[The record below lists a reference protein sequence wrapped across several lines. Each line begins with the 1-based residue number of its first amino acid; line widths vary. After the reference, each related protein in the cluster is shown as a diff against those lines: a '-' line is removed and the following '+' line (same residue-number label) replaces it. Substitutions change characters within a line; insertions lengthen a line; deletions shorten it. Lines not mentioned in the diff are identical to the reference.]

1 MALNTEF
8 LMRKIYINRTH
19 CLFAIAIMACN
30 IGYSQVDTGKLNR
43 LNLKDLLNVRITT
56 ASKTSQDLEIA
67 PATAIVI
74 TQEQIESRGYQSL
87 LDVLYDLPDMKVDDK
102 VRSHLHNN
110 FVMRGTPGQEKFII
124 MLDGMRI
131 SSPTN
136 ETMPIIE
143 NYPVNLAEQIE
154 IVLGPAS
161 ALYGADAVSGVIN
174 LISKKSPSK
183 KEIRIDATTMA
194 GAYGYTNNTLFIAKK
209 LSDRASLV
217 VSGQYCYNQG
227 VDYTKLYKKDTL
239 FNTDA
244 YTTGTFNTIFGP
256 MTPKTP
262 INSKIEMPTK
272 AYNLYASL
280 HVDEF
285 SLSVFRNYAQTPTFY
300 EENPSN
306 AVYNKDVFMGQGISM
321 ANASYKKSFGKI
333 TTTTSILASEYVMDP
348 KSNYRNLFSG
358 MEPAYKY
365 SFGSL
370 VKGEQQVDWK
380 ASEKFNITGGATY
393 ESYYSI
399 PTSADLAAPID
410 PDGALHG
417 TYIGTKSHYMPNGLE
432 AKFYMLRYRNIGSY
446 LQVQYAPVETVNF
459 TFGARYDINSRY
471 ANTFNPRAGVV
482 YRPTNKTTIKA
493 LYGTA
498 FLAPTTFDCYAYYGA
513 FETVDSG
520 RTFRSNFMHLPN
532 PHLKPITSK
541 NAEVSV
547 SHYITNNFSVT
558 FDAYYTV
565 LSGLHEFADDNKT
578 TKLYNNM
585 FNGIPVGYVEVFVNQ
600 TRQVNYGG
608 SIQLNYKHSIGG
620 LCLNSYLSVSH
631 TNGFDDYSQKDP
643 TLGKVKLEF
652 ISPFMLH
659 AGTDMVAG
667 KFTCSPRLIM
677 MGKQNL
683 TGITNDM
690 TSVRK
695 RQTIPGYALMNVSI
709 RYNVIKKLAIF
720 TNIANALNQHYKSV
734 GFNMDLIKKN
744 TELFYGQ
751 YEDPIRIMGGL
762 NFTF

>member
-1 MALNTEF
+1 MRNIFNKKALCFFGMT
-8 LMRKIYINRTH
+8 IV
-19 CLFAIAIMACN
+19 ACN
-30 IGYSQVDTGKLNR
+30 IIYGQTDTSKLDR
-43 LNLKDLLNVRITT
+43 LSLKDILNIKITT
-56 ASKTSQDLEIA
+56 ASKTSQDLEMA

-74 TQEQIESRGYQSL
+74 TQEQIKSRGYQSL

-102 VRSHLHNN
+102 VRSHLDNN

-136 ETMPIIE
+136 ETMPILE

-154 IVLGPAS
+154 IILGPAS

-174 LISKKSPSK
+174 IITKKSSSKKQT
-183 KEIRIDATTMA
+183 RIDATSMA
-194 GAYGYTNNTLFIAKK
+194 GMYGYTNNTLFISQK
-209 LSDRASLV
+209 LDDHTSLI
-217 VSGQYCYNQG
+217 VSGQYSYNQG
-227 VDYTKLYKKDTL
+227 VDYSRLYKKDTL

-244 YTTGTFNTIFGP
+244 YQTGTFNTIFGP

-262 INSKIEMPTK
+262 ISSKIEMPLK
-272 AYNLYASL
+272 AYNVYASL
-280 HVDEF
+280 QSDEF
-285 SLSVFRNYAQTPTFY
+285 SFSVFSNYAQTPTFY

-306 AVYNKDVFMGQGISM
+306 AVYNKDVFMGQRISM
-321 ANASYKKSFGKI
+321 ANASCKKSFGKI
-333 TTTTSILASEYVMDP
+333 TTTTSLLASEYVMNP
-348 KSNYRNLFSG
+348 KSNYRNVFSG

-370 VKGEQQVDWK
+370 VKGEQQIDWN
-380 ASEKFNITGGATY
+380 ASEKLNITGGATY

-399 PTSADLAAPID
+399 PTSADLAAPVD
-410 PDGALHG
+410 PNEALHG
-417 TYIGTKSHYMPNGLE
+417 AYIGTKSYYMPDGLS
-432 AKFYMLRYRNIGSY
+432 AKFFMLRYRNAGTY
-446 LQVQYAPVETVNF
+446 LQMQYAPAQTVNF
-459 TFGARYDINSRY
+459 TFGARYDVNSRY
-471 ANTFNPRAGVV
+471 GNTFNPRAGVV

-513 FETVDSG
+513 FETGDSG
-520 RTFRSNFMHLPN
+520 KTFHANFMHLPN
-532 PHLKPITSK
+532 PYLKPITSK

-547 SHYITNNFSVT
+547 SHYFNNNFSVT
-558 FDAYYTV
+558 VDGYYTV

-578 TKLYNNM
+578 TNLYHNM

-631 TNGFDDYSQKDP
+631 TNGFDDYSHKDP
-643 TLGKVKLEF
+643 TLPKVKLEF
-652 ISPFMLH
+652 IAPFMLH

-667 KFTCSPRLIM
+667 KFTCSPRLIL
-677 MGKQNL
+677 MGRQNL
-683 TGITNDM
+683 SGITNDL
-690 TSVRK
+690 TLVRK
-695 RQTIPGYALMNVSI
+695 RQTIPGYALMNISL
-709 RYNVIKKLAIF
+709 RYNVAKKLAVF
-720 TNIANALNQHYKSV
+720 TNITNALNQHYKSV
-734 GFNMDLIKKN
+734 GFNMDLAKKG

>member
-1 MALNTEF
+1 MKKPCTNKKML
-8 LMRKIYINRTH
+8 
-19 CLFAIAIMACN
+19 LFAITIMACN
-30 IGYSQVDTGKLNR
+30 ITYSQVDTSKLQS
-43 LNLKDLLNVRITT
+43 LNLKDLLNVKITT
-56 ASKTSQDLEIA
+56 ASKTSQDLEMA
-67 PATAIVI
+67 PATVIVI
-74 TQEQIESRGYQSL
+74 TQEQIKLRGYQSL

-110 FVMRGTPGQEKFII
+110 FVMRGTPGQEKFVIL
-124 MLDGMRI
+124 LDGMRI

-136 ETMPIIE
+136 ETMPILE

-174 LISKKSPSK
+174 LITKKSSSKKAL
-183 KEIRIDATTMA
+183 RVDATSMA
-194 GAYGYTNNTLFIAKK
+194 GAYGYINNTVFIAKK
-209 LSDRASLV
+209 LNDHANLV

-227 VDYTKLYKKDTL
+227 VNYAQLYKHDTL

-244 YTTGTFNTIFGP
+244 YKTGTFNTIFGP

-262 INSKIEMPTK
+262 VNSRIEMPLK

-280 HVDEF
+280 QVDEF
-285 SLSVFRNYAQTPTFY
+285 SLAVFKNYAQTPTFY

-321 ANASYKKSFGKI
+321 ANASYRRSFGKV
-333 TTTTSILASEYVMDP
+333 TATTSLLASEYVMNP
-348 KSNYRNLFSG
+348 KSNYRNVFSG

-370 VKGEQQVDWK
+370 IKGEQQVDWK
-380 ASEKFNITGGATY
+380 ASKKFNLTGGATY
-393 ESYYSI
+393 ESFYSI
-399 PTSADLAAPID
+399 PTSADLAAPVD
-410 PDGALHG
+410 PRGDLHG
-417 TYIGTKSHYMPNGLE
+417 TYIGTQTYYKPNGLD
-432 AKFYMLRYRNIGSY
+432 AKFYTLRYQNIGTY
-446 LQVQYAPVETVNF
+446 LQVQYSPVEKMHF

-471 ANTFNPRAGVV
+471 KNTFNPRAGVV

-513 FETVDSG
+513 FETADSG
-520 RTFRSNFMHLPN
+520 RSFRANFMHLPN
-532 PHLKPITSK
+532 PNLQPITSK
-541 NAEVSV
+541 NAEVSIN
-547 SHYITNNFSVT
+547 HYFTNNLSIT
-558 FDAYYTV
+558 LDGYYTV
-565 LSGLHEFADDNKT
+565 LSGLHEFADDNKST
-578 TKLYNNM
+578 RLYNNM

-608 SIQLNYKHSIGG
+608 SIVLNCKHSIGK
-620 LCLNSYLSVSH
+620 LLLNSYLSVSH

-652 ISPFMLH
+652 ISPFIFH
-659 AGTDMVAG
+659 AGTDLKAG
-667 KFTCSPRLIM
+667 KFSCSPRLILL
-677 MGKQNL
+677 GKQNL
-683 TGITNDM
+683 TGVSNSTAAI
-690 TSVRK
+690 RK
-695 RQTIPGYALMNVSI
+695 RQTIPGYALMNVSL
-709 RYNVIKKLAIF
+709 RYNIVKKLAVF
-720 TNIANALNQHYKSV
+720 TNINNALNQRYKSV
-734 GFNMDLIKKN
+734 GFNMDLTKKN

-751 YEDPIRIMGGL
+751 YEDPIRIMGGI